1 VEHSP
6 PPFFKRGP
14 APLVRLFFFA
24 SLSLA
29 LLVLDARFQ
38 YGQGLRAMLALVAY
52 PLQLVATAP
61 IDLAQGVGGY
71 FSNQSRLIEDNA
83 ELRSKALSYAQD
95 AQRYQAAE
103 AEAAQ
108 LRRLIGATERL
119 GVRTQPSEVL
129 YAGRDPYSQK
139 IFIDRGATHGV
150 RPGSPVTDE
159 AGVVGQVT
167 RVHPLVAEVTL
178 ITDRD
183 QATPVQVVRN
193 GLRAVAFGGGASG
206 MLELRF
212 MAAIA
217 EIREGD
223 LLVTSGIDGTYPAG
237 LPVATVVKIDR
248 DTEQGFAHVVC
259 RPAAGVDRGRYLLVL
274 ADEAARPPR
283 PEEVQP
289 GKERRGEKSRR
300 SKPKEGK
307 DGEPQRLKD
316 GDASR

>member
-1 VEHSP
+1 MEHSP

-38 YGQGLRAMLALVAY
+38 YGQGLRSLLALVAY
-52 PLQLVATAP
+52 PLQVIATAP
-61 IDLAQGVGGY
+61 IDLAQGITGY
-71 FSNQSRLIEDNA
+71 FSNQSQLIEDNA
-83 ELRSKALSYAQD
+83 ELRAKALGYARD

-119 GVRTQPSEVL
+119 GVQAQPSEVL

-139 IFIDRGATHGV
+139 VFIDRGATHGV
-150 RPGSPVTDE
+150 RAGSPVADE
-159 AGVVGQVT
+159 AGIVGQVT
-167 RVHPLVAEVTL
+167 RVHPLLSEVTL

-217 EIREGD
+217 EIQEGD
-223 LLVTSGIDGTYPAG
+223 RLVTSGIDGTYPAG
-237 LPVATVVKIDR
+237 LPVATVVRVER
-248 DTEQGFAHVVC
+248 DPEQGFAHVVC
-259 RPAAGVDRGRYLLVL
+259 RPTAGVDRGRYLLVL
-274 ADEAARPPR
+274 ADDAARPPR
-283 PEEVQP
+283 PEEAQP
-289 GKERRGEKSRR
+289 GKDRRSEKRRTKSRDT
-300 SKPKEGK
+300 KEA
-307 DGEPQRLKD
+307 DGPR
-316 GDASR
+316 